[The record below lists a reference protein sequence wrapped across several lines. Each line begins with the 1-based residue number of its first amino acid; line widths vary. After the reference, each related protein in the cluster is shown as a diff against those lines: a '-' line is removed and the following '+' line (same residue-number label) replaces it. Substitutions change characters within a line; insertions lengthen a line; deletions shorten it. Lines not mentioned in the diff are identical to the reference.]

1 MPPDIHIHSV
11 SFLFPEE
18 KKENEVTQSIES
30 HEVSVSL

>member
-18 KKENEVTQSIES
+18 KKENEGAQSC
-30 HEVSVSL
+30 LTL